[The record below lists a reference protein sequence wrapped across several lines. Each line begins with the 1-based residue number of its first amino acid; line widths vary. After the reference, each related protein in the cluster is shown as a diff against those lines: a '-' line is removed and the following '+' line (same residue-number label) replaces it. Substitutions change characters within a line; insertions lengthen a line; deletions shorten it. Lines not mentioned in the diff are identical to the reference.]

1 MFLIHYA
8 NVARLSPRRLRNNQF
23 RLNARGKQ
31 GVYIEDKRAQRR
43 FPRAEWFHVVADE
56 VDYARCDKTRKRIK
70 RGKIEEPW
78 PGAGGGG
85 IRPKIS
91 KQPAFP
97 FMSYYAEARTHI
109 GKCLT
114 TLVDHV

>member
-1 MFLIHYA
+1 MYTS
-8 NVARLSPRRLRNNQF
+8 RL
-23 RLNARGKQ
+23 A
-31 GVYIEDKRAQRR
+31 DKRAERR
-43 FPRAEWFHVVADE
+43 FPRAERCHVVADE

-70 RGKIEEPW
+70 RGKIKEPW
-78 PGAGGGG
+78 PDARGG

-114 TLVDHV
+114 TLVDHVLTRSRGNIKMRPVHDHSLQPDFSH